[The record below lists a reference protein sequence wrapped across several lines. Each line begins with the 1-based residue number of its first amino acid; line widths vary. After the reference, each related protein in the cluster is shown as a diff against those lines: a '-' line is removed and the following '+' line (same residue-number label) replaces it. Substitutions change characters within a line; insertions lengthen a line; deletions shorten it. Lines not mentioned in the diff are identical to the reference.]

1 MLLYAGMDVVS
12 VAARLGH
19 AQVSATTDVY
29 AHVLAEADVK
39 SADMLS
45 DIYFKN
51 TLAG

>member
-51 TLAG
+51 THAG